1 VNRAVVYLSNIFI
14 FPLLFPAQ
22 PVRAQ
27 PPDCKLVQTNPKALS
42 TYDQYVC
49 KLGNNIRDRKTKAP
63 KAGIILEDDSLAL
76 TQILVA
82 KSFQPAIVVQAEDER
97 VDVQVGGG
105 SSNAGSTSLVSKGS
119 VPAILGF
126 AVENGALTQSQSG
139 TTITFRGDPVG
150 ILQTL
155 SSKGFIQSY
164 TEAAT
169 ETQFLRRFSFA
180 LSFDANRGSKPGTF
194 SGDLQQLSSYNI
206 RVDLVNQRDP
216 RNSAYILDWSRF
228 VRGSQI
234 KFTNDWNSL
243 EDALV
248 DFTNPLAPKFS
259 DPALEQWFE
268 RAQLALAA
276 TSAENVDSVLNQQL
290 NEVPFGEDKLQ
301 PKTLDTLKAFEKTVT
316 ALLQGREDI
325 LAKVAEGPILTFDYT
340 NYRQVNAPNLS
351 TFKLIG
357 ERYFYSNKI
366 DVTGN
371 TSLTILDK
379 LPAGMNLKKVRSFDF
394 AAQIDIPF
402 SLQRIGFVWSVS
414 GKYQRML
421 DNAMMPGSNTT
432 APNTKGDIA
441 IGQFKLTIP
450 VRGSGVKIPISLTI
464 ANRTDLIKESDV
476 RGNVGITLDLDTLF
490 AKFKP

>member
-1 VNRAVVYLSNIFI
+1 MKRAVVYLSNVFI
-14 FPLLFPAQ
+14 FPLFFPAQ

-27 PPDCKLVQTNPKALS
+27 APDCNLVQTNPKALS

-49 KLGNNIRDRKTKAP
+49 KLANDIRDRKTKDP
-63 KAGIILEDDSLAL
+63 KAGIILADDSLAL
-76 TQILVA
+76 AQILMA
-82 KSFQPAIVVQAEDER
+82 KSFQPAILVQAEDER

-105 SSNAGSTSLVSKGS
+105 SSNAGSTSLVYKGS

-126 AVENGALTQSQSG
+126 AVENGALTQSKSG
-139 TTITFRGDPVG
+139 TTITFRGNPVG

-155 SSKGFIQSY
+155 SGKGFIKSY
-164 TEAAT
+164 TEAAP

-194 SGDLQQLSSYNI
+194 SGDLQKLSSYNI
-206 RVDLVNQRDP
+206 RVDLVNKRDP
-216 RNSAYILDWSRF
+216 RNNAYILDWSRF
-228 VRGSQI
+228 VSV

-243 EDALV
+243 DDALV
-248 DFTNPLAPKFS
+248 DFTDPLAPKFS
-259 DPALEQWFE
+259 DPALEHWFE
-268 RAQLALAA
+268 QTQLALAG
-276 TSAENVDSVLNQQL
+276 TSAENAASGLNQRL

-301 PKTLDTLKAFEKTVT
+301 STTIDSLKAFEKTVT

-325 LAKVAEGPILTFDYT
+325 LAKVAKGPILTFDYT
-340 NYRQVNAPNLS
+340 NDRRVNSPNLS

-414 GKYQRML
+414 GRYQRML

-450 VRGSGVKIPISLTI
+450 IKGSGVKIPISLTI